1 MPNMARTTKHGASIM
16 KTKISTGLAT
26 ALFAYGIVLFSG
38 AAHAADKEL
47 LDILLGNGAI
57 TQAQYDELLAKPKL
71 EKQDVEQVEVNLSP
85 KGFTAESA
93 DGETS
98 IKIGTRLHFQA
109 SAHSGDLPP
118 GVEATDGTELRRAR
132 IETSGKFYGDYKWAA
147 EVDFAD
153 NNVGIRDFKVGYAG
167 IENTTIY
174 IGNQKQPYSLSVEMS
189 SNDIPFIERS
199 IDNNLIIPFTDR
211 ALGVRVDSWGENWF
225 VAAGLFGEG
234 VNSNRDDDEGAG
246 AAARFVYAP
255 VIEER
260 RAVHLGVRAALRTP
274 SASTDAFRIR
284 DETTHQSNLRIVD
297 TGTIGDIDKAVLF
310 GAEAAIAVDQFSL
323 TGEYNNV
330 TLERDGASDLDFS
343 SWHVYGAWTL
353 TGESRASTYA
363 IKSGEFKR
371 IHPAHPF
378 NLEEGHWGAW
388 EVALRYA
395 NIDLNDGSF
404 TGGEETVLTSA
415 LNWYLNR
422 NMRLMLE
429 YSTILDT
436 DESSLLR
443 DEAEGLNIFQ
453 FRTQYTF

>member
-1 MPNMARTTKHGASIM
+1 LPS
-16 KTKISTGLAT
+16 
-26 ALFAYGIVLFSG
+26 GI
-38 AAHAADKEL
+38 
-47 LDILLGNGAI
+47 
-57 TQAQYDELLAKPKL
+57 
-71 EKQDVEQVEVNLSP
+71 
-85 KGFTAESA
+85 
-93 DGETS
+93 
-98 IKIGTRLHFQA
+98 
-109 SAHSGDLPP
+109 
-118 GVEATDGTELRRAR
+118 EATDGTELRRAR
-132 IETSGKFYGDYKWAA
+132 IETSGKFYGDFKWAA

-153 NNVGIRDFKVGYAG
+153 NNVGIRDFKIGYTG
-167 IENTTIY
+167 IDNTTVY

-211 ALGVRVDSWGENWF
+211 ALGVRVDTWGENWF
-225 VAAGLFGEG
+225 LAAGVFGEG

-255 VIEER
+255 VIEDR
-260 RAVHLGVRAALRTP
+260 RALHLGVRAAIRTP
-274 SASTDAFRIR
+274 SASTEAFRIR
-284 DETTHQSNLRIVD
+284 DETTHQSNLAIVD
-297 TGTIGDIDKAVLF
+297 TGTIGDIDQAILF
-310 GAEAAIAVDQFSL
+310 GAEAAFAIDQFSL
-323 TGEYNNV
+323 TGEYNTV
-330 TLERDGASDLDFS
+330 TLERDGAQDLDFE

-371 IHPAHPF
+371 IHPAEPF
-378 NLEEGHWGAW
+378 DLEEGHWGAW
-388 EVALRYA
+388 EIAVRYA

-404 TGGEETVLTSA
+404 TGGEESVLTTA

-443 DEAEGLNIFQ
+443 DEAEGLDIFQ